1 MDCIVV
7 GGGIIG
13 MMTARELAASGCRV
27 RIVERGVLG
36 AESSWAGGGIL
47 SPVQPWRAPAAVT
60 RLAAWGQHR
69 YPELAAELAVNT
81 GIDTEW
87 VRSGLLVLDG
97 EETDQAGA
105 WARQNGVECKIIDDP
120 NAIAALEPACRPASR
135 ALWFPAVAQIRNPR
149 LIQALRGELE
159 RSGVLF
165 SEWSTV
171 TEFLRRDG
179 CIYGIRT
186 GQQDFHADAV
196 VIAAGA
202 WSAQI
207 LAALAIQVEVI
218 PVRGQMLLYRTTPG
232 SIRRILLDGHHYL
245 IPRNDGRVLAGS
257 TVEYAGF
264 DKQTTADARRE
275 LQQAAESMVE
285 QLARCEIERQWS
297 GLRPGSATEI
307 PYIGPVPGVEN
318 LYLNTG
324 HFRNGLLLAPASARL
339 LADLMLARESEFDPR
354 PYAINP

>member
-13 MMTARELAASGCRV
+13 MMTARELAAAGCRV
-27 RIVERGVLG
+27 RIVERGILG

-60 RLAAWGQHR
+60 RLAAWGQGR
-69 YPELAAELAVNT
+69 YPELAAELAANT
-81 GIDTEW
+81 GIDPEW
-87 VRSGLLVLDG
+87 ARSGLLVLDSG
-97 EETDQAGA
+97 ETDQAGA
-105 WARQNGVECKIIDDP
+105 WAGQNGVECEIIDDP
-120 NAIAALEPACRPASR
+120 NAIATLEPACRPASR

-149 LIQALRGELE
+149 LIHALRDELE
-159 RSGVLF
+159 RSGVVC
-165 SEWSTV
+165 SEQSTV
-171 TEFLRRDG
+171 TELLCRDG
-179 CIYGIRT
+179 RVYGVRT
-186 GQQDFHADAV
+186 EQQDFHTDAV
-196 VIAAGA
+196 VVAAGA

-207 LAALAIQVEVI
+207 LAALAIRIEVV
-218 PVRGQMLLYRTTPG
+218 PVRGQMLLYRTAPG
-232 SIRRILLDGHHYL
+232 YIRHILLDGDHYL
-245 IPRNDGRVLAGS
+245 IPRNDGRVLVGS

-275 LQQAAESMVE
+275 LQRAAESMAGG
-285 QLARCEIERQWS
+285 LARCEIERQWS

-307 PYIGPVPGVEN
+307 PYIGPVPGMEN

-339 LADLMLARESEFDPR
+339 LADLMLARKSEFDPR
-354 PYAINP
+354 PYAINL

>member
-13 MMTARELAASGCRV
+13 MMTARELAAAGCRV
-27 RIVERGVLG
+27 RIVERGILG

-60 RLAAWGQHR
+60 RLAAWGQVR
-69 YPELAAELAVNT
+69 YPELAAELAANT
-81 GIDTEW
+81 GIDPEW
-87 VRSGLLVLDG
+87 VRSGLFVLDSG
-97 EETDQAGA
+97 ETDQAWA
-105 WARQNGVECKIIDDP
+105 WARQNGVECEIIDDP

-135 ALWFPAVAQIRNPR
+135 ALWFPTVAQIRNPR
-149 LIQALRGELE
+149 LIHALRDELE
-159 RSGVLF
+159 RSSVVC
-165 SEWSTV
+165 SERSTV
-171 TEFLRRDG
+171 TELLHREG
-179 CIYGIRT
+179 CVCGVRT
-186 GQQDFHADAV
+186 EQQDFHADAV
-196 VIAAGA
+196 VVAAGA

-207 LAALAIQVEVI
+207 LATLAIQVEVI
-218 PVRGQMLLYRTTPG
+218 PVRGQMLLYRTVPG
-232 SIRRILLDGHHYL
+232 SIRHILLDGDHYL

-275 LQQAAESMVE
+275 LQRAAASMVGG
-285 QLARCEIERQWS
+285 LARCEIERQWS

-307 PYIGPVPGVEN
+307 PYIGPVPGMEN

-339 LADLMLARESEFDPR
+339 LADLILARESEFDPR
-354 PYAINP
+354 PYAISQ